1 MISRIYQNESLRS
14 THATS
19 PNSASDLGAMISE
32 LEEVLSAK
40 AEAVVDLSDLFA
52 EHQ

>member
-1 MISRIYQNESLRS
+1 
-14 THATS
+14 
-19 PNSASDLGAMISE
+19 MISE

-40 AEAVVDLSDLFA
+40 AEAVVDLSDVFE